1 MRVLDVDLK
10 DALDNMNRNDL
21 DRLLDLNGVIRA
33 LEKATPSV
41 QHEEYKRLV
50 NAEGAEA
57 IDSKILQDCI
67 GAVAG
72 SDIARIINDDSAIN
86 EIPDEIERWAAN
98 TSREPS
104 SPGEPPSP
112 ARHIDK
118 KSIVSLIRRT
128 QLMRQGEGFAKQF
141 TSMSSQEIHNLLSY
155 DESLKLHDSTKYSI
169 DPAYGISN
177 LDKRNIL
184 RVMQTQ
190 AYTRELVSQIP
201 PKEFQKIKNR
211 FENLRNGGN
220 GDIKFMTKEV
230 FGQEIDLQSKG
241 MDRMQMIDLAEAFNE
256 REKEQAHKSQNNIF
270 AKIKNLFNRFRS
282 GKKALPEGKNNL
294 PKEKMQNGHNSY
306 VSSLAPGN
314 FSQNNYLGN
323 NQDVKEPPTT
333 KGKEEDNSR

>member
-1 MRVLDVDLK
+1 MSN
-10 DALDNMNRNDL
+10 APGN
-21 DRLLDLNGVIRA
+21 VI
-33 LEKATPSV
+33 PI
-41 QHEEYKRLV
+41 
-50 NAEGAEA
+50 NAKFAKV
-57 IDSKILQDCI
+57 IDSKILQDYI
-67 GAVAG
+67 GVVAG
-72 SDIARIINDDSAIN
+72 SNIAKIINDDSAIN
-86 EIPDEIERWAAN
+86 EIPDENERYLAN
-98 TSREPS
+98 LSREPL

-118 KSIVSLIRRT
+118 DSIDSLIRRT

-141 TSMSSQEIHNLLSY
+141 TSMSSQEINNLLSY

-177 LDKRNIL
+177 LDKWNIL

-211 FENLRNGGN
+211 FEHLRNGGYS
-220 GDIKFMTKEV
+220 DISTMAKEV
-230 FGQEIDLQSKG
+230 FGQEFDLGKYKS
-241 MDRMQMIDLAEAFNE
+241 RMQMIDLAEAFNE

-294 PKEKMQNGHNSY
+294 PEKKMPNGYNSY

-323 NQDVKEPPTT
+323 NQGVKEPPTT
-333 KGKEEDNSR
+333 TKGKEEEDNSR